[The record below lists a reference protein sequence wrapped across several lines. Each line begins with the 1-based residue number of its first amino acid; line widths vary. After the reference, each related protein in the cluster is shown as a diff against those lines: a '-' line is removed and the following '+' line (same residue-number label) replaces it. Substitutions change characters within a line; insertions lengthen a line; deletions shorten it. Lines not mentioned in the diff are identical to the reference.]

1 MDSSGAD
8 KMSLKPVPVEGAV
21 PESAGGRDVVGGD
34 NNRLARFYEMLQ
46 PMVKKRLQPEAVKR
60 LPRQEVA
67 HQVSDIVM
75 EVLDLEPDAPDLLE
89 QRSLVATLVNDL
101 VTYGRP
107 FRVWLRLNKEEPIE
121 LDKIVL
127 EEVRRHR
134 RLRERL
140 ADANC
145 RDVLV

>member
-1 MDSSGAD
+1 MDSGSAD
-8 KMSLKPVPVEGAV
+8 KMSLKPVPVDGTV
-21 PESAGGRDVVGGD
+21 PEQAGGRDMVDRGAD
-34 NNRLARFYEMLQ
+34 NRLARFYEMLQ

-101 VTYGRP
+101 VTAANGGA
-107 FRVWLRLNKEEPIE
+107 VQEASVSQAQAAASASK
-121 LDKIVL
+121 
-127 EEVRRHR
+127 
-134 RLRERL
+134 
-140 ADANC
+140 DASP
-145 RDVLV
+145 